1 VEKKRL
7 NEQEREMMRSEVAIM
22 RLLNHNNVVQLKEVF
37 EDKQKMY
44 LIMELVEGGE
54 LFDRIRK
61 KKVFSEYTTFYIT
74 SQLLDTVKYLHDVG
88 IVHRDIKPENI
99 LLTDDSEIP
108 TIKLADFGLSKL
120 VGPTDV
126 LRSACGTLAYVAPE
140 VLMQRPYGKP
150 VDVWSVG
157 IVTYLMLRGRLPFD
171 SKERQLIIQRTIE
184 ADLDTTGPYWD
195 KFTPYAIDFL
205 QKVIEK
211 DPSLRLTVDQAL
223 LHSWIRNG
231 DIVIPRKIN
240 KHAMEEEFLRKTFTS
255 SKVKSQIYEE
265 NPKYMTLEPPGS
277 EGVSARVIYTT
288 PELYEDME
296 VARHQAEQ
304 SLAIT
309 LLP

>member
-1 VEKKRL
+1 
-7 NEQEREMMRSEVAIM
+7 
-22 RLLNHNNVVQLKEVF
+22 
-37 EDKQKMY
+37 
-44 LIMELVEGGE
+44 
-54 LFDRIRK
+54 
-61 KKVFSEYTTFYIT
+61 
-74 SQLLDTVKYLHDVG
+74 
-88 IVHRDIKPENI
+88 
-99 LLTDDSEIP
+99 
-108 TIKLADFGLSKL
+108 
-120 VGPTDV
+120 
-126 LRSACGTLAYVAPE
+126 
-140 VLMQRPYGKP
+140 
-150 VDVWSVG
+150 
-157 IVTYLMLRGRLPFD
+157 
-171 SKERQLIIQRTIE
+171 
-184 ADLDTTGPYWD
+184 
-195 KFTPYAIDFL
+195 
-205 QKVIEK
+205 VIEK